1 MTSVARRKLARDVA
15 EPHLTG
21 RFSRKDAL
29 RRHWLVKGCR
39 GEDGATAPIVPL
51 FPINISRP
59 PALSP
64 PSPSQNSPLEASDPS
79 RSYGQA
85 PPPAPLHTLPTRHS
99 QDSQIIVT
107 PDELAAQGN
116 VRSEPMIASLD
127 EPMSLDGSGM
137 NPNGSQ
143 RGSASSMHGESYF
156 DVGVKEHGMVDQTP
170 GALNSPYTR
179 YPHSP
184 ASAPTYRRD
193 GALDSP
199 RRVLASPTAP
209 YMQQSRS
216 YSPSGM
222 VQSQSQGADGRPV
235 FAMPFAPNGYV
246 AQDGLLGPPIDG
258 GAKMERNASHD
269 SADAGT
275 WQRW

>member
-1 MTSVARRKLARDVA
+1 LAVYASRFS
-15 EPHLTG
+15 LT
-21 RFSRKDAL
+21 RSFSRKDAL

-39 GEDGATAPIVPL
+39 GEDGATDLIVPL
-51 FPINISRP
+51 FPINDSRP

-64 PSPSQNSPLEASDPS
+64 PSPSQNSPIEASDPS

-99 QDSQIIVT
+99 TDNQIIVT
-107 PDELAAQGN
+107 PDEHAAQGG

-127 EPMSLDGSGM
+127 EPMTLDNPALNPHGSHR
-137 NPNGSQ
+137 S
-143 RGSASSMHGESYF
+143 SAGSMHGESYF
-156 DVGVKEHGMVDQTP
+156 DVGMKQDNGMVEQTP
-170 GALNSPYTR
+170 GATNSPYTR

-184 ASAPTYRRD
+184 ASAPAYRRE
-193 GALDSP
+193 GAVDSP

-222 VQSQSQGADGRPV
+222 LTPQGAGPDGRPV

-258 GAKMERNASHD
+258 APKMERNASHD
-269 SADAGT
+269 SVDPGT

>member
-1 MTSVARRKLARDVA
+1 MTSVARRTLARDVA
-15 EPHLTG
+15 EPLLTR

-59 PALSP
+59 TALSP

-99 QDSQIIVT
+99 QYNQIIVT

-137 NPNGSQ
+137 NPNGSH

-170 GALNSPYTR
+170 GATSSPYTR